1 MRDHLLSSLTGP
13 GRVLSLLQVGGGR
26 PERTL
31 VKGREVTGGAAVGE
45 LLAG

>member
-1 MRDHLLSSLTGP
+1 MRDHLLSSLTGL

-26 PERTL
+26 PKRTTC
-31 VKGREVTGGAAVGE
+31 KGGEVTGGAAVGE